1 MQIVFMGTPDFAVG
15 ALEALITQGHE
26 ITAVVTQPDKPKG
39 RSKELQFPPVKECAV
54 KHGIPV
60 FQPRRIKTPEAIEEL
75 KKYPADIYIVA
86 AFGQILSQ
94 EILDL
99 PKYGCL
105 NIHASLLP
113 KYRGASPIQ
122 RVIIDGE
129 AETGVTIMQMNA
141 GLDTGDMLYR
151 KKIPITSEDT
161 FETLHDKLM
170 VLGGEA
176 ITEALPLLEAG
187 KLVPE
192 KQDDTKT
199 CYAALITKEMGK
211 LDFTKTAA
219 ELDRLIRG
227 LTPWPSAYTHYHGKQ
242 LKIWKA
248 IPMATAHKEA
258 PGTILTVNKDSF
270 EVAASEGS
278 LKVME
283 LQLEGKKRYPGTGRQ
298 TARHQ
303 ESKRGSRLQ
312 SQSCQARY
320 LIRGLRETGYP
331 RRNRI
336 GMRSRTQ
343 DEEAVEVQDSRRTG
357 KPYYRQRYRPALP
370 TGRAGRQAGT
380 VHRQPGSPP
389 IQERTGERRHDTF
402 CRKL

>member
-1 MQIVFMGTPDFAVG
+1 MTEFNQVANIKVFGVGGGGSNAVNRMVADGVKGVDFYICNTDVQVMKNSPCDNKIVLGKETTKGLGAGGNPEYGRKAAEESEGEIRESVKGSDMVFITAGMGGGTGTGAAPLIAKIAKEEG
-15 ALEALITQGHE
+15 ALTV
-26 ITAVVTQPDKPKG
+26 AVVTRPFTFEG
-39 RSKELQFPPVKECAV
+39 R
-54 KHGIPV
+54 
-60 FQPRRIKTPEAIEEL
+60 RRANNAKDGIEEL
-75 KKYPADIYIVA
+75 KKYPADVYIVA

-129 AETGVTIMQMNA
+129 TETGVTIMQMNA
-141 GLDTGDMLYR
+141 GLDTGDMLYQ

-187 KLVPE
+187 KLTPE
-192 KQDDTKT
+192 KQDDAKT
-199 CYAALITKEMGK
+199 CYAALITKEMGR

-227 LTPWPSAYTHYHGKQ
+227 LTPWPSAYTFYRGKQ

-248 IPMATAHKEA
+248 IPMVMAHREA

-270 EVAASEGS
+270 EVAASEGG

-283 LQLEGKKRYPGTGRQ
+283 LQLEGKKRM
-298 TARHQ
+298 TAHDFLLGV
-303 ESKRGSRLQ
+303 K
-312 SQSCQARY
+312 
-320 LIRGLRETGYP
+320 
-331 RRNRI
+331 
-336 GMRSRTQ
+336 
-343 DEEAVEVQDSRRTG
+343 V
-357 KPYYRQRYRPALP
+357 
-370 TGRAGRQAGT
+370 
-380 VHRQPGSPP
+380 QPGE
-389 IQERTGERRHDTF
+389 ILGE
-402 CRKL
+402 